1 MKKPT
6 PPFTVDDL
14 ERHLDRLIRLAMD
27 FEHEDDDIERLETAK
42 NIIILQWEAH
52 AAQFDAWRGQP
63 RRKAKGRKA
72 K

>member
-42 NIIILQWEAH
+42 NIIILQWEANCVP
-52 AAQFDAWRGQP
+52 AKP
-63 RRKAKGRKA
+63 KRKAKKVRK
-72 K
+72 